1 MSNYQPAGDG
11 LNNKDTHYKVLDQY
25 SGVTNRKNKRDM
37 VPTAQFKGNQITESS
52 LIDDNSDPSQRLL
65 NTNEPHESSN
75 VNYNNL
81 PAKVKYKRS
90 RKSNGTDDTS
100 DSSDSLSDCDKVL
113 LIKGNRS
120 TSNINIDENDGL
132 IPDTMV
138 EPSKESMFT
147 IALQMLF
154 PFVMAGFGM
163 VAAGIVLDKVQHWKV
178 FEKVPEIFILVP
190 ALLGLKGNLEMT
202 LASRLST
209 NANKGLLDSPA
220 TMRSIVTGNML
231 LVEGQAMV
239 VAMLAS
245 LVAMVLGWI
254 PDGKWE
260 SNHAML
266 LCLGSL
272 LTGAL
277 ASFLLGGIMILVIII
292 SRKYGINPDNVAT
305 PIAASLGDLVTL
317 LLLSYIVE
325 SMYNILYEPTTY
337 WIGPA
342 IIAVFCVLTPLF
354 LYLSYKN
361 EHTREVVIDGWE
373 PVIAAMGISSI
384 GGFIL
389 DFAVSA
395 NPGIAVFSPVVNGVG
410 GNLVAIQASRISTQL
425 HQSGVSIGR
434 LPRDQS
440 TNCVTPLFLLNGK
453 ENPHASGAKVMLL
466 MVVPA
471 QLLFLMTIQILQAG
485 HTTISI
491 QFVVVYVI
499 VSLIQVAVLLHA
511 CHWLVLLLW
520 KRGSDPDN
528 SAIPYLTALG
538 DLLGTALLSAGF
550 LLLWSLGDRDG
561 DVGD

>member
-1 MSNYQPAGDG
+1 MSNYHFAGDG
-11 LNNKDTHYKVLDQY
+11 INKKHYKATNHNCT
-25 SGVTNRKNKRDM
+25 VTNRKM
-37 VPTAQFKGNQITESS
+37 VPTAQFKEADRITGSE
-52 LIDDNSDPSQRLL
+52 LLQGDNSDPTQRLL
-65 NTNEPHESSN
+65 DNNEDNNSS
-75 VNYNNL
+75 NYNNF

-90 RKSNGTDDTS
+90 RNDDTS
-100 DSSDSLSDCDKVL
+100 DGSDSLSDLSDKVL
-113 LIKGNRS
+113 LIKPNRS
-120 TSNINIDENDGL
+120 SSNINMEDTDNL
-132 IPDTMV
+132 IPPTTTLN
-138 EPSKESMFT
+138 KQESMFT

-154 PFVMAGFGM
+154 PFIMAGFGM

-209 NANKGLLDSPA
+209 NANKGLLDTPA
-220 TMRSIVTGNML
+220 TLKCIVTGNMF

-239 VAMLAS
+239 VGWLAS

-325 SMYNILYEPTTY
+325 SMYNILYDPSTY

-361 EHTREVVIDGWE
+361 KYTKEVVIEGWE

-395 NPGIAVFSPVVNGVG
+395 NPGIAVFSPVINGVG
-410 GNLVAIQASRISTQL
+410 GNLVAIQSSRISTQL
-425 HQSGVSIGR
+425 HQSGVGVGR
-434 LPRDQS
+434 LPGNAKS
-440 TNCVTPLFLLNGK
+440 NCVTPFFLVCGK

-471 QLLFLMTIQILQAG
+471 QLLFLMTIQLLQAG

-491 QFVVVYVI
+491 QFVIVYLI
-499 VSLIQVAVLLHA
+499 VSLIQVAILLQC
-511 CHWLVLLLW
+511 CHWLVQFLW
-520 KRGSDPDN
+520 QRGSDPDN

-538 DLLGTALLSAGF
+538 DLLGTALLGLGF
-550 LLLWSLGDRDG
+550 LLLWTVGDRDG